1 MMTLYFRRPRSA
13 WLGRVFDERMNGHR
27 RLAVDVRT
35 DDEAYVISAS
45 VPGLKSE
52 DLKVEVLEN
61 VVTLRGEIKKPE
73 NGTGEIILRERVY
86 GKFERSLRLPDPL
99 DAKNAEAK
107 IDDGVLMV
115 RIPKAEDARPRV
127 IEVKA
132 R

>member
-27 RLAVDVRT
+27 HLAVDVRT
-35 DDEAYVISAS
+35 EDEAYVISAS

-61 VVTLRGEIKKPE
+61 VVTLRGDIKKPE
-73 NGTGEIILRERVY
+73 NGTGEIILRERAY

-115 RIPKAEDARPRV
+115 RIPKAEEARPRV

>member
-1 MMTLYFRRPRSA
+1 
-13 WLGRVFDERMNGHR
+13 VFDERMNGHR